1 LEICFRKTKTN
12 ENSTHESVAEIFLTC
27 NTDVTIQAPIYA
39 EVDLAKKTKHK
50 EEINIPM
57 YAQVD
62 KSKKRV
68 SVCLL

>member
-1 LEICFRKTKTN
+1 
-12 ENSTHESVAEIFLTC
+12 VAETFLTC
-27 NTDVTIQAPIYA
+27 NTDVTIQVPIYA
-39 EVDLAKKTKHK
+39 EVDLSKKTKHK

-68 SVCLL
+68 NKYINKRFCFTRVARDSYMS